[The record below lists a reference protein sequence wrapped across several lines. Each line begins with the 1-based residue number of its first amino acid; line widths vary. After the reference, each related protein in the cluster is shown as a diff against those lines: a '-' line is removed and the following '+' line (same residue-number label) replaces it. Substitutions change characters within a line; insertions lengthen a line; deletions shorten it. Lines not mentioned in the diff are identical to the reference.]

1 MPRIRILVIDD
12 EAEPALSVQ
21 KALQREGYD
30 VVVEHDSQSAKNRY
44 QQNFD
49 VVVTD
54 LHLKESGNQSAT
66 EGFDLVRHFLRI
78 SPDLPVIVMTGDD
91 STDMAIE
98 ATKLGAFDYIT
109 KPFPIEELREMIDE
123 AVDASKPE
131 AEPVEIGGTTP
142 IRDLIVG
149 TTAPIRDVY
158 KCIGRYA
165 PTDLTVLIR
174 GETGTG
180 KELVARAIHRHSPRS
195 HNPFIAVNCAA
206 IPETLLE
213 SELFGYEKGAFT
225 GAERLRVGR
234 FEQANGGTIFLDEI
248 GDMNQQ
254 TQAKL
259 LRVLQEKQIQRLG
272 GQELIS
278 TDVRI
283 IAATHR
289 DLESAIRSKTFR
301 EDLFYRLNVASIA
314 VPPLRERLDDLT
326 LLIDYFLRR
335 YAASLHVPLPSVHQD
350 VVPWLRRQAWPGNV
364 RELENLVC
372 KTMLLARGQTITA
385 KVFRSASGKDEEDKH
400 ATPHQPIAAY
410 ISELLDRAVVDGHG
424 KIESI
429 LTWTVEQELYRQAIQ
444 RSNGNQVR
452 AARWLGVSRP
462 TLRKKLALYG
472 LS

>member
-1 MPRIRILVIDD
+1 M
-12 EAEPALSVQ
+12 
-21 KALQREGYD
+21 
-30 VVVEHDSQSAKNRY
+30 
-44 QQNFD
+44 
-49 VVVTD
+49 
-54 LHLKESGNQSAT
+54 
-66 EGFDLVRHFLRI
+66 
-78 SPDLPVIVMTGDD
+78 
-91 STDMAIE
+91 
-98 ATKLGAFDYIT
+98 
-109 KPFPIEELREMIDE
+109 IEELREMIDE
-123 AVDASKPE
+123 AVDASQPK

-142 IRDLIVG
+142 LRDMIVG
-149 TTAPIRDVY
+149 TTPLIREVY
-158 KCIGRYA
+158 KHIGRYA

-180 KELVARAIHRHSPRS
+180 KELVARAIHRHSSRS
-195 HNPFIAVNCAA
+195 RNAFIAVNCAA

-225 GAERLRVGR
+225 GAERLRLGR

-289 DLESAIRSKTFR
+289 DLESAIKSKTFR
-301 EDLFYRLNVASIA
+301 EDLFYRLNVASIS
-314 VPPLRERLDDLT
+314 VPPLRERLDDLS
-326 LLIDYFLRR
+326 LLVDYFLRR
-335 YAASLHVPLPSVHQD
+335 HAASLHVPLPSVHQD
-350 VVPWLRRQAWPGNV
+350 VVPWLQRQSWPGNV
-364 RELENLVC
+364 RELENLIC
-372 KTMLLARGQTITA
+372 KTLLLARGQTITA
-385 KVFRSASGKDEEDKH
+385 KVFCSASGKDVADKPVM
-400 ATPHQPIAAY
+400 PHQPIAAY

-424 KIESI
+424 KTESI
-429 LTWTVEQELYRQAIQ
+429 LTWTIEQELYRQAIQ
-444 RSNGNQVR
+444 RSNGNQVL

-472 LS
+472 LT